1 MIRLFKNKILIIIGV
16 VALLLVF
23 IALSLSQKSSSQE
36 DQGVS
41 SPSATPTLSQNLN
54 TTVINNVSPS
64 EGTTLETGKVQTF
77 TIYLGKPLVI
87 GQIKIILKSYDYTK
101 DNIFVSDVPFKATF
115 TAHNVIEVR
124 TTNPIVP
131 HTTYLLQMT
140 TLTDNKVVLNLTY
153 SSQLAAS
160 PTPVQNNNDALI
172 PYLPHETD
180 NYKLSYFAAQ
190 NMYVF
195 NFKYDSSS
203 DLNIIDQFNQAK
215 QDAINFIQS
224 KGIDINSIV
233 IDWRSS

>member
-1 MIRLFKNKILIIIGV
+1 MANILKNKTILIIGTVAV
-16 VALLLVF
+16 VLIFLALYF
-23 IALSLSQKSSSQE
+23 TKKAPPE
-36 DQGVS
+36 NQGVTP
-41 SPSATPTLSQNLN
+41 PSATPIKSQSLN

-64 EGTTLETGKVQTF
+64 QGTTLEPGKSQTF

-87 GQIKIILKSYDYTK
+87 GQVKIVLKSYDYTQ
-101 DNIFVSDVPFKATF
+101 DYVIVNDVPFKATF
-115 TAHNVIEVR
+115 TANNVIEVK
-124 TTNPIVP
+124 TTNPITP

-160 PTPVQNNNDALI
+160 PTPVQNNNTALI

-190 NMYVF
+190 NMYIF

-203 DLNIIDQFNQAK
+203 DLNITDQFNQAK